1 MPPATRTR
9 SRRAPDAV
17 CAAAVDLA
25 AAAAAEAGGGMD
37 AVGEHLGVTSEGDR
51 LVAHRFASAAK
62 GYRGWVWSVT
72 LARAPRARH
81 ATVDEAVLLPG
92 DDALV
97 APEWLPWSQ
106 RLRPGDVHA
115 ADRLPYTADDERLEP
130 GYTATDDA
138 DADAVALWELGL
150 GRARVL
156 SPQGRDEAATRWL
169 AERGAGSEEA
179 RSASAPCFT
188 CGFWVLLAGSLRQ
201 ALGVCANEWSP
212 ADGRAVAADFGC
224 GAHSETDVTVEGETL
239 PDPVLDETGYDLV
252 ER

>member
-1 MPPATRTR
+1 MPPATRAR

-25 AAAAAEAGGGMD
+25 AAAAAESAGGAG

-51 LVAHRFASAAK
+51 LVTHRFASAAT

-72 LARAPRARH
+72 LARAPRARY

-92 DDALV
+92 DDSLV

-106 RLRPGDVHA
+106 RLRPGDVGA
-115 ADRLPYTADDERLEP
+115 ADKLPYAPDDERLEP

-138 DADAVALWELGL
+138 DADALAIWELGL

-156 SPQGRDEAATRWL
+156 SPRGRDEAAERWT
-169 AERGAGSEEA
+169 AQRGPDSEEA
-179 RSASAPCFT
+179 RSASAPCST

-201 ALGVCANEWSP
+201 TLGVCANEWSP
-212 ADGRAVAADFGC
+212 VDGRAVAADFGC
-224 GAHSETDVTVEGETL
+224 GAHSETGVTVEAEAL